1 MHNSRRVLLC
11 LLFTFLWLFYHSSR
25 ISLRFFAG
33 IKVARGWEMLKL
45 LVNVG
50 IRVTARKTLQRRISS
65 NEPQRFSRFSDHTVQ
80 PFEIFSQSLF
90 AFLSCLY
97 SAYLSKLSR
106 HIVPFT
112 VFQVF
117 SASQWR
123 RVLRTLLF
131 VLEEQIKCAMCSIV
145 VRWKLRD
152 VFIYQ
157 ETINC
162 LRFLF
167 VF

>member
-1 MHNSRRVLLC
+1 VVVSRTRIIHAQDIYGHNSRRVLLC

-50 IRVTARKTLQRRISS
+50 IRVTARKTLQRLGISS
-65 NEPQRFSRFSDHTVQ
+65 NESQRFSGSSDHTVQ
-80 PFEIFSQSLF
+80 PFETFSRSLF

-106 HIVPFT
+106 HIVLFT
-112 VFQVF
+112 VFQVL

-123 RVLRTLLF
+123 RVLSRRTN
-131 VLEEQIKCAMCSIV
+131 KMCNVQS
-145 VRWKLRD
+145 
-152 VFIYQ
+152 
-157 ETINC
+157 
-162 LRFLF
+162 
-167 VF
+167 